1 MESACFTTHPSRDTT
16 RPSRDTTCPSLFQR
30 FRPPPTGLVFP
41 VMVLRAALHQLHH
54 DLLVLLLLQI
64 QLFQFSLLIL
74 YTPPLN
80 YSPTCEQSCFFGFL
94 VPHPPAACAHSGPHA
109 EKKIARGGRRSP
121 NRADSAQHGAVS
133 CCAHCVRAVHRIS
146 CVGVS
151 YSLFLFAVPYTRVR
165 RRELAHLDGPQVEPN
180 FACGARRSPN
190 RADIAQHG
198 AVSCCAHCVRAVHR
212 SSWVGVSYSLF
223 CSLCRTPVYAD
234 GSSLILTGR
243 R

>member
-1 MESACFTTHPSRDTT
+1 MHYVGLKSTSTTGQSGLLWKVHVSPHIHPETPRVHPETPRVHPET
-16 RPSRDTTCPSLFQR
+16 SLFQR
-30 FRPPPTGLVFP
+30 FRPPPTVLVFP

-94 VPHPPAACAHSGPHA
+94 VPAACARSGPHA
-109 EKKIARGGRRSP
+109 ENNFARGG
-121 NRADSAQHGAVS
+121 
-133 CCAHCVRAVHRIS
+133 
-146 CVGVS
+146 
-151 YSLFLFAVPYTRVR
+151 
-165 RRELAHLDGPQVEPN
+165 
-180 FACGARRSPN
+180 RRSPN

-212 SSWVGVSYSLF
+212 ISWVGVSNSLF

>member
-16 RPSRDTTCPSLFQR
+16 CPPRVHPETPRVHPETPRVHPETSLS
-30 FRPPPTGLVFP
+30 RPPPTVLVFP
-41 VMVLRAALHQLHH
+41 VMVLWAALHQLHH
-54 DLLVLLLLQI
+54 DLHILLLLRI
-64 QLFQFSLLIL
+64 QLLQFSLLIL

-94 VPHPPAACAHSGPHA
+94 VPACARSGPHA
-109 EKKIARGGRRSP
+109 ENNFARGG
-121 NRADSAQHGAVS
+121 
-133 CCAHCVRAVHRIS
+133 
-146 CVGVS
+146 
-151 YSLFLFAVPYTRVR
+151 
-165 RRELAHLDGPQVEPN
+165 
-180 FACGARRSPN
+180 RRSPN

-212 SSWVGVSYSLF
+212 SSWVGVRDSLF
-223 CSLCRTPVYAD
+223 CSLCRTPVSAD

>member
-1 MESACFTTHPSRDTT
+1 MHYVGLKSSSTTGQSGLLWKVHVSPHIHPETPRVHPET
-16 RPSRDTTCPSLFQR
+16 SLSQG
-30 FRPPPTGLVFP
+30 FRPPPTVLVFP

-54 DLLVLLLLQI
+54 DLLVLLLLHI
-64 QLFQFSLLIL
+64 QLLQFSLLIV

-94 VPHPPAACAHSGPHA
+94 VPAACARSGPHA
-109 EKKIARGGRRSP
+109 ENNFARGG
-121 NRADSAQHGAVS
+121 
-133 CCAHCVRAVHRIS
+133 
-146 CVGVS
+146 
-151 YSLFLFAVPYTRVR
+151 
-165 RRELAHLDGPQVEPN
+165 
-180 FACGARRSPN
+180 RRSPN

-212 SSWVGVSYSLF
+212 SSCVGVSDSLF